1 MKNAKNKGL
10 ELLQILPNMQTLYR
24 QADFLV
30 FERNVDLSNYR
41 PLLKFLTTFLGWNFI
56 CIIFTYLPIFLR
68 NLKQFW
74 SLVAYFFAFF
84 VNNNDYFFFMNYK
97 IIK

>member
-41 PLLKFLTTFLGWNFI
+41 PLLKFLTTFLG
-56 CIIFTYLPIFLR
+56 
-68 NLKQFW
+68 
-74 SLVAYFFAFF
+74 
-84 VNNNDYFFFMNYK
+84 
-97 IIK
+97 